1 VQLIEVPPVER
12 APIIRA
18 YLQRAIG
25 GRPHIPVPHK
35 SPASAFEPIAADYP
49 VFRIEPASAQTSTES
64 AARA

>member
-1 VQLIEVPPVER
+1 VAER

-25 GRPHIPVPHK
+25 GRPHIPVPHDA
-35 SPASAFEPIAADYP
+35 PASAFEPVAAEYP
-49 VFRIEPASAQTSTES
+49 VFRIEPAVAAARVPTES